1 MKNFTLKL
9 SLFLMILLTSC
20 TQKTEIVN
28 LKSSFYIPS
37 QDKTCALKNGIH
49 KGSMYYYDK
58 KTAYSRTY
66 ISEIEIHDCEINKI
80 IFEDGTSL
88 NKNQIYSTPIDKKGK
103 VTITTDKGI
112 IYEVSIKK

>member
-20 TQKTEIVN
+20 SQKTEI
-28 LKSSFYIPS
+28 LQQKSSFYIPS
-37 QDKTCALKNGIH
+37 QDKTCTLKNGIH
-49 KGSMYYYDK
+49 KSSMYYYDK

-66 ISEIEIHDCEINKI
+66 TSEIEILDCEINKI

-88 NKNQIYSTPIDKKGK
+88 NKDQIYSTPIDKKGK
-103 VTITTDKGI
+103 LTITTDKDI
-112 IYEVSIKK
+112 IYEVSIIK

>member
-9 SLFLMILLTSC
+9 PLFLLILSTSC
-20 TQKTEIVN
+20 SQKTESVQ
-28 LKSSFYIPS
+28 LESSFYIPS
-37 QDKTCALKNGIH
+37 QNKTCTLKNGIH
-49 KGSMYYYDK
+49 TGSMYYYDK

-66 ISEIEIHDCEINKI
+66 TSEIEIRDCEINKI
-80 IFEDGTSL
+80 NLEDGTSL

-103 VTITTDKGI
+103 VTITTDEGI

>member
-1 MKNFTLKL
+1 
-9 SLFLMILLTSC
+9 MILLTSC